1 MYEANI
7 PMQATIFRCGWEKN
21 SLHITLSY
29 VFTSMSNETRCKNT
43 VAHWLYNMYIE
54 IYSGVPPT
62 LDDIQ
67 T

>member
-29 VFTSMSNETRCKNT
+29 VFTSMSNDMIFGKTLAYWFYK
-43 VAHWLYNMYIE
+43 VSSE
-54 IYSGVPPT
+54 IHGAVLPT
-62 LDDIQ
+62 LDDI
-67 T
+67 